1 MVSVAMTDSP
11 LEPAVSDS
19 TQALPGTGAPIECT
33 LHPVVGWLWAAERLV
48 MLGVVAAGAAVA
60 AIVQGEWWMLVLLPI
75 PTSVLAAAAILHA
88 RAAVAR
94 FRAVLL
100 PDGLLVVRGVWW
112 QSEAFVPRARVQHT
126 DVRQGPVARQLGI
139 ATLKV
144 FTAGSHMSVIEVAG
158 LRHTSALALR
168 DALLGRGE
176 RDGL

>member
-1 MVSVAMTDSP
+1 MI
-11 LEPAVSDS
+11 EPARQPHTPEGWPPSPTPAAGPV
-19 TQALPGTGAPIECT
+19 EFT
-33 LHPVVGWLWAAERLV
+33 LHPIVVWTWTAERLV
-48 MLGVVAAGAAVA
+48 MLAIVLVGAGIAAVA
-60 AIVQGEWWMLVLLPI
+60 QRAWWALVLLPL
-75 PTSVLAAAAILHA
+75 PAAVLAATAILHA
-88 RAAVAR
+88 RASVAR

-112 QSEAFVPRARVQHT
+112 QSETFVPRARVQHT
-126 DVRQGPVARQLGI
+126 DVRQGPLGRQLGI

-158 LRHTSALALR
+158 LRHESALALR

>member
-1 MVSVAMTDSP
+1 MTGPP
-11 LEPAVSDS
+11 LDPAVPDS
-19 TQALPGTGAPIECT
+19 TPALPGTGAPVECT

-48 MLGVVAAGAAVA
+48 MLGVVAAGGAVT

-75 PTSVLAAAAILHA
+75 PTAVLAAAAILHA